1 MKRKHLSAVKMSV
14 FFIASALA
22 LSACKADAYNDLTSY
37 ISKYNTQ
44 TASQFNEKEKKI
56 MNSTS
61 ENRITEYFDI
71 KYDTLSNSQTLDL
84 YLPKEE
90 SGSRFPLIVFIH
102 GGGWFTGHK
111 SDGQESAWVT
121 LTNKGYA
128 VASINYRLSTEA
140 PHPAGIIDCKTAVRF
155 LKGNAATYNIDPDRI
170 AVAGDS
176 SGGHYALMLALT
188 MRNDDFEDLTRGFP
202 EQNSDVQC
210 AVAWYPAT
218 DLSETMRT
226 VQTGEY
232 SGFGADFAWSNIERY
247 VGKNITDT
255 SDNTLISASPVS
267 YINKDMPPILLQHG
281 NIDTICPIDQS
292 ERFYRLA
299 IKTGNDKVFFDTINN
314 AEHGDKKF
322 ETEENMERIV
332 NFLDEYLKAD

>member
-1 MKRKHLSAVKMSV
+1 MKRKHLSAVKISV
-14 FFIASALA
+14 FFIASVLA

-44 TASQFNEKEKKI
+44 TVSQFNEKEKKI

-61 ENRITEYFDI
+61 EKYFDI

-84 YLPKEE
+84 YLLKEE
-90 SGSRFPLIVFIH
+90 SGSQFPLIVFIH
-102 GGGWFTGHK
+102 GGGWFSGHK

-121 LTNKGYA
+121 LTDKGYA

-202 EQNSDVQC
+202 EQKQC

-232 SGFGADFAWSNIERY
+232 SGFGADFAWS
-247 VGKNITDT
+247 
-255 SDNTLISASPVS
+255 TLNAMLEKIS
-267 YINKDMPPILLQHG
+267 PIQ
-281 NIDTICPIDQS
+281 
-292 ERFYRLA
+292 A
-299 IKTGNDKVFFDTINN
+299 II
-314 AEHGDKKF
+314 
-322 ETEENMERIV
+322 
-332 NFLDEYLKAD
+332 L